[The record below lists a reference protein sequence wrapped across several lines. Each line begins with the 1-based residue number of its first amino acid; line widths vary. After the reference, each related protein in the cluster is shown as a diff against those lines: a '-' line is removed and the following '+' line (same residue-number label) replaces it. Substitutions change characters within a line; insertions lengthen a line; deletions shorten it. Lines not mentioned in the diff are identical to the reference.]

1 MNQQFMSRST
11 LLVLAMVLLSI
22 SALNANDTIQNRYIQ
37 VTAKSLGAELTSI
50 KLKSDNSEYLWQGDS
65 LTWSDHAILQFPI
78 IGNLKDNNYKLKDQ
92 LFKMMSHGFARVS
105 NFKKVRQGGVFIVYM
120 LESDAK
126 TREMYPYDF
135 RFYVKYKLMN
145 HNLLVEFTVENKGND
160 EMYFTLGY
168 HPGFNCP
175 LNPTKGNFDDY
186 YLEFGKQET
195 LTRTYLENNLLSDR
209 KEDIVLKNKCL
220 KLDKKLFKDDALVF
234 EKINSRC
241 VSLKSAKNTKSVTV
255 KMNNAPR
262 LGIWSPAV
270 GGKFV
275 CIEPWFGLAD
285 EKNQQVDFNKKKGMI
300 KLISKKEFKTIF
312 EIEIK

>member
-1 MNQQFMSRST
+1 
-11 LLVLAMVLLSI
+11 
-22 SALNANDTIQNRYIQ
+22 
-37 VTAKSLGAELTSI
+37 KSLGAELISI
-50 KLKSDNSEYLWQGDS
+50 KLKHDNSEYLWQGDS
-65 LTWSDHAILQFPI
+65 LTWGDHAILQFPI
-78 IGNLKDNNYKLKDQ
+78 IGNLRDNSYNLNGQ

-105 NFKKVRQGGVFIVYM
+105 NFKKVRQGDDFIVYM
-120 LESDAK
+120 LESDVK
-126 TREMYPYDF
+126 TQKMYPYDF
-135 RFYVKYKLMN
+135 RFYVQYKLRN
-145 HNLLVEFTVENKGND
+145 HDILVQFSVENTGD
-160 EMYFTLGY
+160 EEMYFTLGY

-220 KLDKKLFKDDALVF
+220 QLDKKLFKDDALVF
-234 EKINSRC
+234 EKINSPC
-241 VSLKSAKNTKSVTV
+241 VSLKSTKNTKSVTV

-300 KLISKKEFKTIF
+300 KLISKQKFKTIF
-312 EIEIK
+312 EISIQ

>member
-1 MNQQFMSRST
+1 
-11 LLVLAMVLLSI
+11 MVLLSI
-22 SALNANDTIQNRYIQ
+22 SALKANDTIQNRYIQ
-37 VTAKSLGAELTSI
+37 VTAKSLGAELTSV
-50 KLKSDNSEYLWQGDS
+50 KLKQDNSEYLWQGDS

-78 IGNLKDNNYKLKDQ
+78 IGNLKDNSYSLNGQ
-92 LFKMMSHGFARVS
+92 TFKMMSHGFARVS
-105 NFKKVRQGGVFIVYM
+105 NFIKVKQGDDFIEYM

-126 TREMYPYDF
+126 TRKMYPYDF
-135 RFYVKYKLMN
+135 RFYVKYKLKN
-145 HNLLVEFTVENKGND
+145 QDILVEFMVENTGNE

-175 LNPTKGNFDDY
+175 LNPTKGNFEDY

-195 LTRTYLENNLLSDR
+195 LTRTYLENNLLSDH

-220 KLDKKLFKDDALVF
+220 KLNKKLFKDDALVF
-234 EKINSRC
+234 EKINSRS
-241 VSLKSAKNTKSVTV
+241 VSLKNSKNNKSVTV
-255 KMNNAPR
+255 EMNDAPR

-285 EKNQQVDFNKKKGMI
+285 EKNYLVDFNNKKGMI
-300 KLISKKEFKTIF
+300 KLSSKQKFKTLF